1 MTPGGNAYSA
11 AAELEDA
18 LESVLQILQQHLA
31 DELVAA
37 WLHGSAFSSG
47 LQADSD
53 VDILAVIEQPM
64 SAAVRVE
71 IIEVLMRH
79 SGYPGDGS
87 GLRPLEVMIFRC
99 SDLTELHYPAR
110 SELVYGEW
118 LRETFEAGEVSE
130 AESDPELTLVLAQA
144 RRQSLPLLG
153 PELSELLPP
162 ISEAV
167 VRRATGDLLPGL
179 LAGIEGD
186 ERNVLLTLTRMW
198 RTLEVGDF
206 VPKDVAAH
214 WAQVR
219 VPAEHGE
226 LLEYARQA
234 YLGAIQDSWKERKQM
249 ALSTAC
255 LLADRVEG
263 VLSREVG
270 E

>member
-1 MTPGGNAYSA
+1 MTPGGDACSA
-11 AAELEDA
+11 AADLQA
-18 LESVLQILQQHLA
+18 TLESVLRILQQHLA
-31 DELVAA
+31 NELVAD
-37 WLHGSAFSSG
+37 WLHGSAVSSG
-47 LQADSD
+47 LQPDSD

-71 IIEVLMRH
+71 IIEALMRH

-87 GLRPLEVMIFRC
+87 GLRPLEVMIFSR
-99 SDLTELHYPAR
+99 SDLVELQYPTR

-118 LRETFEAGEVSE
+118 LRETFEAGSVPE
-130 AESDPELTLVLAQA
+130 AEFNPELTLVLAQA

-162 ISEAV
+162 IPEAKV
-167 VRRATGDLLPGL
+167 WRATGDLLPGL
-179 LAGIEGD
+179 LAGFEGD
-186 ERNVLLTLTRMW
+186 ERNVLLTLARMW

-206 VPKDVAAH
+206 IPKDVAAH

-234 YLGAIQDSWKERKQM
+234 YLGAIQDSWKKRRQK
-249 ALSTAC
+249 ALSTAR
-255 LLADRVEG
+255 LLADHVEG
-263 VLSREVG
+263 VLSRG
-270 E
+270 SGK